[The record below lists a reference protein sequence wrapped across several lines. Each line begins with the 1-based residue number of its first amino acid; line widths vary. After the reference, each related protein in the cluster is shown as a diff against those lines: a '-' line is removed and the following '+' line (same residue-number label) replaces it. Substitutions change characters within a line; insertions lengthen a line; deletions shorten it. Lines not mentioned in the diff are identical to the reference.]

1 MLLEKGGKYMVTHE
15 AEIIEDDKEYY
26 LALKMP
32 DNTLKIP
39 ITQDVPK
46 DVQKVFNALIVSLK
60 QGVFDFALEE
70 VEDGDIIYHVAKEYF
85 SQLNT
90 ELDDIYREMIEYDLL
105 DYNF

>member
-1 MLLEKGGKYMVTHE
+1 MLLVKGDKYMATHE
-15 AEIIEDDKEYY
+15 AEIIEDDEEYY

-70 VEDGDIIYHVAKEYF
+70 VEDGDIIYHVAKEYI

-90 ELDDIYREMIEYDLL
+90 ELDDIYREMREHDLL